1 MIDLG
6 GALPVLRIPQDLV
19 CLLVDSRL
27 GPTTEGALQQ
37 TFERNCDMPELAY
50 RRKRNAPLV
59 VWLLK
64 AAPPHHVRDL
74 GLPDVLLI

>member
-27 GPTTEGALQQ
+27 GPTTESAFQQ
-37 TFERNCDMPELAY
+37 TFERNCDMRELAC

-59 VWLLK
+59 VRLLK